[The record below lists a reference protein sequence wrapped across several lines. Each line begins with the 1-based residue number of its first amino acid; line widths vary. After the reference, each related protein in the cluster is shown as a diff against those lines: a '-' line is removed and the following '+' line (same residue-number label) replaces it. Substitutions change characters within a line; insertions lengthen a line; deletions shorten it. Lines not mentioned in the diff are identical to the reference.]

1 MAWHNAPRDAVDV
14 NWKRNGGERAWSF
27 LRISRVFDISS
38 TKRRC
43 PGCIG
48 IGCEQT
54 AAESDERSKASTGT
68 GLSDLGIQPSR
79 WQKFAAVPEEIF
91 EREVQGKTHS
101 CCRLGELTSI
111 SQRCCR
117 KRTSAAPGGMS
128 ALCRFCCK
136 NRKSN
141 DPENLAKGDFSES
154 CNVAKRHHAAT
165 QVRGRFPEERRGPSR
180 RHVQHASASLKIDVR
195 HPKNTLQQ
203 NLPKAD
209 IARFIRLRVLAIA
222 TSVPPRINSSWS
234 ETSRAEALVS
244 QRPGLM

>member
-1 MAWHNAPRDAVDV
+1 
-14 NWKRNGGERAWSF
+14 
-27 LRISRVFDISS
+27 
-38 TKRRC
+38 
-43 PGCIG
+43 
-48 IGCEQT
+48 
-54 AAESDERSKASTGT
+54 
-68 GLSDLGIQPSR
+68 
-79 WQKFAAVPEEIF
+79 
-91 EREVQGKTHS
+91 VQGKTHS

-209 IARFIRLRVLAIA
+209 IARFIRLRYGRFIRTTSAAATAACASSVHGSDNRGAQWA
-222 TSVPPRINSSWS
+222 TSSLSKCWANDGKNRPACPRHCD
-234 ETSRAEALVS
+234 RARRYTGLRLV
-244 QRPGLM
+244 RVLFG